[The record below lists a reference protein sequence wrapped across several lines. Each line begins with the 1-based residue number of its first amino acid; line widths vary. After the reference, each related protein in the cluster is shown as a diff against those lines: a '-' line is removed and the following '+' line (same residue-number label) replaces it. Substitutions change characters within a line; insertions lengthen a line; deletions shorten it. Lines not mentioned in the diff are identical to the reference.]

1 MATIIMLA
9 VPYLICIAL
18 LIVLAWTQILVPTLS
33 NRPLFPIFNKR
44 IQESTKKVD
53 NALENLEVAR
63 LNKTASEINKLAKG
77 K

>member
-1 MATIIMLA
+1 MLA

-33 NRPLFPIFNKR
+33 NRPIFPLFNKR
-44 IQESTKKVD
+44 IQNSTKQV
-53 NALENLEVAR
+53 NIALENLEVSR
-63 LNKTASEINKLAKG
+63 LNKVATGINKLAKG

>member
-9 VPYLICIAL
+9 VPYLILIAL
-18 LIVLAWTQILVPTLS
+18 LIILAWTQILVPTLS
-33 NRPLFPIFNKR
+33 NKPLFPIFNKR

-53 NALENLEVAR
+53 AAFENLEVAR
-63 LNKTASEINKLAKG
+63 LNKVATEINKLSKG

>member
-9 VPYLICIAL
+9 VPYLILIAL
-18 LIVLAWTQILVPTLS
+18 LIILAWTQILVPTLS
-33 NRPLFPIFNKR
+33 NKPLFPMFNKR

-53 NALENLEVAR
+53 IALENLEVAR
-63 LNKTASEINKLAKG
+63 LNKVATEINKLSKG

>member
-33 NRPLFPIFNKR
+33 NRPIFPLFNKR
-44 IQESTKKVD
+44 IQNSTKQVD
-53 NALENLEVAR
+53 IALENLEVSR
-63 LNKTASEINKLAKG
+63 LNKVANGINKLAKG

>member
-9 VPYLICIAL
+9 VPYLILIAL
-18 LIVLAWTQILVPTLS
+18 LIILAWTQILVPTLS
-33 NRPLFPIFNKR
+33 NKPLFPIFNKR

-53 NALENLEVAR
+53 IALENLEVAR
-63 LNKTASEINKLAKG
+63 LNKVATEINKLSKG